1 MSPGRARIA
10 SRWAEHVLAAM
21 LLPNLVWRAGRVAE
35 QVRLA
40 AMLCVSPN
48 PNPKPNPN
56 PNPNPYPHPHPN
68 PHPNPNPNPDP
79 NQVAY
84 VPDAEHNK
92 SASKIDVQVDPHP
105 YPHPTPDPNPN
116 PPRSTCR

>member
-40 AMLCVSPN
+40 AMLCVSRLLPRGL
-48 PNPKPNPN
+48 
-56 PNPNPYPHPHPN
+56 
-68 PHPNPNPNPDP
+68 
-79 NQVAY
+79 V
-84 VPDAEHNK
+84 
-92 SASKIDVQVDPHP
+92 S
-105 YPHPTPDPNPN
+105 PTQLHGMIESGLPGNHLPLAV
-116 PPRSTCR
+116 